1 MIQTRGPTAYPTY
14 VSLKYL
20 AQVCTLAEN
29 DEKMSSE
36 RWRGNP
42 FEEKKKSQLASN
54 LLLQKSMKARQI
66 LQHTVSLFCF
76 FSFPAEDRILGILD
90 LKSI

>member
-36 RWRGNP
+36 RRRGNP
-42 FEEKKKSQLASN
+42 FEAKNKSQLASN
-54 LLLQKSMKARQI
+54 L
-66 LQHTVSLFCF
+66 
-76 FSFPAEDRILGILD
+76 
-90 LKSI
+90 